1 MNLLKREPILL
12 KLALKVCLL
21 KLLQIYTLNIL
32 KFHLQNDHLG
42 ISELG
47 AKVVV
52 FESFSSGPCLP
63 FEIHCCEI
71 ISTIVEFMDP

>member
-32 KFHLQNDHLG
+32 KFHLQNAHLG

-52 FESFSSGPCLP
+52 FLKVFLLGHASLLK
-63 FEIHCCEI
+63 
-71 ISTIVEFMDP
+71 STAVKLSVL